1 MTAVLTDLLLFVS
14 LALLMTGFVIAAASL
29 VM

>member
-1 MTAVLTDLLLFVS
+1 MTASLTDLVLFVS

-29 VM
+29 VI